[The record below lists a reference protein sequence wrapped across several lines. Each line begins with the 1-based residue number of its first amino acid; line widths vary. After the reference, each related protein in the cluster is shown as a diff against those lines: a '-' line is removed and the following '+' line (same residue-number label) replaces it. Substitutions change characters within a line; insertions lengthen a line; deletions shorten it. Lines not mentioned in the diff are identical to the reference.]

1 MFSIAFGI
9 QSCSQKKNNF
19 LNRFF
24 HNTNARWNGYFNA
37 TEAYKV
43 GKTKIKTGH
52 KENYR
57 KLLPL
62 YIYGDEEMASTVQT
76 DMDVVI
82 KKCSRVIEY
91 HSMDIKGKEYVKWI
105 DDCWLL
111 IGKAYFY

>member
-1 MFSIAFGI
+1 MLGI

-37 TEAYKV
+37 TDAYKT
-43 GKTKIKTGH
+43 GKGKINSGH

-62 YIYGDEEMASTVQT
+62 YIYGDEEMATTVQA
-76 DMDVVI
+76 DMDLVI

-91 HSMDIKGKEYVKWI
+91 H
-105 DDCWLL
+105 
-111 IGKAYFY
+111 